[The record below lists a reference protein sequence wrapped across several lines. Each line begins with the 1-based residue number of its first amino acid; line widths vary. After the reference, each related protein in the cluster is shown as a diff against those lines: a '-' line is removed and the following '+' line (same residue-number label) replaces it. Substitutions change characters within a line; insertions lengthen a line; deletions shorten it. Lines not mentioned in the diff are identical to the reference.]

1 MKRFFCVLAA
11 ALLLC
16 ALAGCS
22 APESAQIAWD
32 LSDAEPV
39 YLTEWPENEFTAQIV
54 EPEHGEI
61 DYVCDYS
68 EEMRYLI
75 VLKNMPEGEP
85 SQYVEAL
92 KALGYAEI
100 ASDGNNVSVGTLLQ
114 KDNVVLSIAHS
125 GEMLSV
131 LITME

>member
-1 MKRFFCVLAA
+1 MRPRG
-11 ALLLC
+11 LLC
-16 ALAGCS
+16 ASRAGER
-22 APESAQIAWD
+22 AD

-39 YLTEWPENEFTAQIV
+39 YLTECPENEFTAQIV

-85 SQYVEAL
+85 SQYAEAL

-100 ASDGNNVSVGTLLQ
+100 ASGGNNVSVGTLPR
-114 KDNVVLSIAHS
+114 KDNVMLSIAHS